1 MDWAIDVGRM
11 ATIVESQL
19 REYFHSPASPSC
31 PAHLP
36 THPCPAH
43 PPHLITM
50 SFIQIPKNSDFPIQN
65 LPYGIFSTVQNVGLE
80 PFYSLETFSQPLL
93 TPSPPLLQPSPR
105 VGVAIGDQ
113 ILNLSVLA
121 AYNFFQQ
128 SLPELS
134 HALHIFSATPRL
146 IACIR
151 IHRPLSPTQKI
162 EFSSSIYT

>member
-43 PPHLITM
+43 PL
-50 SFIQIPKNSDFPIQN
+50 
-65 LPYGIFSTVQNVGLE
+65 LPCPPTTLDNNVLHPSLK

-113 ILNLSVLA
+113 ILNLSILA
-121 AYNFFQQ
+121 TYNFFQQ
-128 SLPELS
+128 SLSELP
-134 HALHIFSATPRL
+134 HALHIFSKITSATPQL
-146 IACIR
+146 ITHIY
-151 IHRPLSPTQKI
+151 IHHPLSPIQNIDFNLLSTPN
-162 EFSSSIYT
+162 E